1 MDYLTTRLGKRQLSK
16 RSRHPL
22 PLPPD
27 GVVGVGVVD
36 LPSNSYS
43 NTTSEESRNARGP
56 YLAPD
61 AQYEV
66 IQQGR
71 YAYYSSKVDEE
82 HKETPTTSAYF
93 RENDIERE
101 RDRDRNRE
109 REYRDYINNKEEES
123 PQCCLSDSTTLDSGW
138 QSAEQHQQH
147 QQQQQQPH
155 SDDNV
160 RPVNV

>member
-1 MDYLTTRLGKRQLSK
+1 M
-16 RSRHPL
+16 PL
-22 PLPPD
+22 PLPSD
-27 GVVGVGVVD
+27 GGD
-36 LPSNSYS
+36 IPSDNYANSDEPRS
-43 NTTSEESRNARGP
+43 ARGP

-71 YAYYSSKVDEE
+71 YSYYAASKDDEQLQE
-82 HKETPTTSAYF
+82 GPATSGYF
-93 RENDIERE
+93 REEEAERG
-101 RDRDRNRE
+101 RD
-109 REYRDYINNKEEES
+109 YRDYRGGQQEEET

-138 QSAEQHQQH
+138 QSGE
-147 QQQQQQPH
+147 QQQ